1 MKTFPPLL
9 ALLLTLTSFLIS
21 SATAKDKK
29 KVQAELDHDYTAHT
43 WEAHIVNRM
52 VFLLPLDDFMVMWRN
67 QVGDSGMT
75 NLIWVTDACTGV
87 DDKPLGWNCE
97 YSLT

>member
-1 MKTFPPLL
+1 MKTFAPLL
-9 ALLLTLTSFLIS
+9 TLLLTLASFLIP
-21 SATAKDKK
+21 SATAKDKDK
-29 KVQAELDHDYTAHT
+29 IQEELDRDYTAHT

-52 VFLLPLDDFMVMWRN
+52 VFVLPLDQFMVMWRT
-67 QVGDSGMT
+67 QVGESGIT
-75 NLIWVTDACTGV
+75 GLIWVTDACTGV